1 MSVDLLPFP
10 SDTRIKPSNW
20 SRSPSSLA
28 SLPEIFGKVNK
39 PEPSNQFLVSRV
51 IIQITSPREKISVS
65 RDKIV
70 VSWSLAK
77 NILLKEE
84 PSSRICKRYRSDSE
98 KERERERERLKLNS
112 CDGRFF
118 VQKWLQCRRQ
128 CVDSLASRVHLPY
141 LLQERGRGSGATFSF
156 GLNLEKG
163 RGIRSTGTS
172 DQRSPPPSLN
182 PSAPTRNCRPLIRDQ

>member
-98 KERERERERLKLNS
+98 KERERDWNWTVVTEGFSYKSGCN
-112 CDGRFF
+112 
-118 VQKWLQCRRQ
+118 
-128 CVDSLASRVHLPY
+128 VDANAWIHSRP
-141 LLQERGRGSGATFSF
+141 GSTFPIYCKN
-156 GLNLEKG
+156 GVEAAE
-163 RGIRSTGTS
+163 
-172 DQRSPPPSLN
+172 PPS
-182 PSAPTRNCRPLIRDQ
+182 PSG